1 MQYVKE
7 NLKKFE
13 ICNIPKWHK
22 AGYTG
27 KNIKIATIESF
38 NPNLSIFNNKVKNPY
53 NYKTNSINV
62 HGQKTTDVLH
72 QVAFDSEIYIL
83 PSGFY
88 SENGKAKGKFVEKT
102 IPYIIK
108 NNINFCCASLG
119 GVNHDD
125 YNKHVLKAQ
134 KHGTVFVASAGN
146 EGDEGLGSYAKSDI
160 WISVGAVGYSNRRNK
175 ITTPSY
181 SSIGKELDFVS
192 FSGLH
197 VHDARDSS
205 RTFAESG
212 TSFSQPLFSG
222 MCALVQQFFLE
233 NAGRTLYQD
242 ELYQF
247 GKDNSIDLGD
257 KGHDIQY
264 GHGLFILPDPENI
277 DVDKYLIH
285 NNTNDK
291 HKNINNKE
299 DTQKQTSQ
307 QEEKSIKQQKIIMD
321 TPSKIINGRF
331 YIVARPFIEGLDGI
345 VIWDKNQPNKGL
357 FKLNNKNITLTN
369 NSRAIVVNG
378 IIKTMSDKAKIIDG
392 RFYVPARGF
401 IEALNGQVVWDE
413 SKPNYGIFKLNNRKI
428 ILKDNS
434 KEMIIEY
441 L

>member
-38 NPNLSIFNNKVKNPY
+38 NPNLLIFNNKIKDPY
-53 NYKTNSINV
+53 NHKTNSLNV
-62 HGQKTTDVLH
+62 HGQKTTDILH
-72 QVAFDSEIYIL
+72 QVAFDSDIYML

-88 SENGKAKGKFVEKT
+88 SENGKAKGKFIEKT
-102 IPYIIK
+102 IPYLIK

-125 YNKHVLKAQ
+125 YNKYVLEAQ
-134 KHGTVFVASAGN
+134 KHGVVFVASAGN
-146 EGDEGLGSYAKSDI
+146 EGDEGLGDYAKSNI
-160 WISVGAVGYSNRRNK
+160 WISVGAVGYNNKRNE
-175 ITTPSY
+175 ITALPY
-181 SSIGKELDFVS
+181 SSVGKELDFVS

-197 VHDARDSS
+197 VHDARDPS
-205 RTFAESG
+205 RTFVESG

-222 MCALVQQFFLE
+222 MCVLVQQFFLE

-247 GKDNSIDLGD
+247 CKDNSIDLGD
-257 KGHDIQY
+257 EGHDIQY
-264 GHGLFILPDPENI
+264 GHGLFVLPDPENI

-285 NNTNDK
+285 HNTNNK
-291 HKNINNKE
+291 YKNNNNNMHN
-299 DTQKQTSQ
+299 QKQTSQ
-307 QEEKSIKQQKIIMD
+307 QKEKSIKQQKIIMD

-331 YIVARPFIEGLDGI
+331 YIVARPFIEGLGGQ
-345 VIWDKNQPNKGL
+345 VVWDKNQPNKGL
-357 FKLNNKNITLTN
+357 FKLNDKNIILTN
-369 NSRAIVVNG
+369 NNRVITING
-378 IIKTMSDKAKIIDG
+378 VIKTMSDKSKIIDD

-401 IEALNGQVVWDE
+401 IEALGGRAIWDNNK
-413 SKPNYGIFKLNNRKI
+413 SQYGIFELDNRRI
-428 ILKDNS
+428 TLKNNS
-434 KEMIIEY
+434 KTMVVEY
-441 L
+441 I